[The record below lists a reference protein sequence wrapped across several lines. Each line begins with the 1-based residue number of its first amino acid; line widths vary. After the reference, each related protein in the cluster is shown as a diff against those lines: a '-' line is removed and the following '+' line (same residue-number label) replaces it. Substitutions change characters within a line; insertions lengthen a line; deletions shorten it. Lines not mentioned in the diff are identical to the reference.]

1 MTRRQHQI
9 LFLILLLVCLIAIF
23 VFPEPIRNFI
33 PVIWGFIGF
42 GFHALLFTL
51 SCLMFNSILFDKHI
65 DFIQEKKID
74 YYKHPF
80 IGKSIHIIDIFFRRK
95 ELESIS
101 EEIKVKLLHCL
112 TLFRLTLIAFFITAI
127 FGFLIVLT

>member
-51 SCLMFNSILFDKHI
+51 SCLMFNSILFDKHM
-65 DFIQEKKID
+65 DFIHEKKID
-74 YYKHPF
+74 YYEHPF

-101 EEIKVKLLHCL
+101 KEIKVKLSHCL
-112 TLFRLTLIAFFITAI
+112 TLLRLTLIAFFITAI